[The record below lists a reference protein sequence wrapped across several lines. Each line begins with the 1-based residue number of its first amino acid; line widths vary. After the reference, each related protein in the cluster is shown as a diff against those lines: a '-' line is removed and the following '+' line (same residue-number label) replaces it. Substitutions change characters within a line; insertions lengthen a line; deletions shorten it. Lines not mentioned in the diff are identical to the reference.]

1 MIEPPKFQFVDSAAK
16 ALIVALIERVN
27 ALAGEKAAAAVH
39 AGIAELQTK
48 LN

>member
-27 ALAGEKAAAAVH
+27 ARAGEKAAAAVR
-39 AGIAELQTK
+39 ARIAELQTK